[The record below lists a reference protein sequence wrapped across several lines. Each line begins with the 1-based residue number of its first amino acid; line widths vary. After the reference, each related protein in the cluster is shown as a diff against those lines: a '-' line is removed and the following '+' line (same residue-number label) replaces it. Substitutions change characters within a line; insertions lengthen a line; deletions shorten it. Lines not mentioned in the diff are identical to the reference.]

1 MNQVAASADVA
12 DSASIG
18 RGTSIWGIA
27 QLRESVIIGDD
38 CTVGRG
44 AYLGVGVRVGD
55 RVKIQNLAQIYE
67 PAVIEDGAFIGP
79 AAILTN
85 DQYPRAVTPSGERAT
100 GADWNPVGVTVREG
114 ASIGARVVCVA
125 PVEIGRWAMVG
136 AGATVVRDVP
146 DYALVVGS
154 PAKFVAWVGRSG
166 HRLLSVGDELWECPK
181 TGQRYRQSGGR
192 LQEVGE

>member
-1 MNQVAASADVA
+1 
-12 DSASIG
+12 
-18 RGTSIWGIA
+18 
-27 QLRESVIIGDD
+27 
-38 CTVGRG
+38 VG
-44 AYLGVGVRVGD
+44 AGVHIGD

-85 DQYPRAVTPSGERAT
+85 DQYPRAVTPTGERAT
-100 GADWNPVGVTVREG
+100 GTDWDPVGVTVREG
-114 ASIGARVVCVA
+114 ASVGARVVCVA

-166 HRLLSVGDELWECPK
+166 LRLRPAGDDLWECPK
-181 TGQRYRQSGGR
+181 TGQRYRESGRR
-192 LQEVGE
+192 LQEVDE